1 MVLEALSLKLV
12 ERGYRVFG
20 LTRSYEKV
28 AYLFPSST
36 SDQPSKFNTKWNEN
50 LFVPIK
56 CDITKPET
64 FDSILNTIV
73 SESSGN
79 KLFGHSK

>member
-12 ERGYRVFG
+12 ERGYQVFG

-28 AYLFPSST
+28 ASLFSSST
-36 SDQPSKFNTKWNEN
+36 SDQPSKFNTKWNKN